1 MLSNSFTRKVN
12 TQAKWMFLL
21 VILPLYMYCG
31 SIIISAF
38 LKFIIITFSLTL
50 SESTINC
57 YVNLLFDLGM
67 LIIVWLT
74 FKDSMIEQWHDFKQD
89 IKGHLLYGLL
99 IGTALVY
106 GVGIVGGFITLLLGG
121 ASTSE
126 NQNLI
131 QTIVAAH
138 PFLMSLTTVVFAP
151 LLEETIFRGIV
162 FGWVY
167 EINPKLAHLVSAF
180 VFGFVHVM
188 ISVLSGNISEW
199 IQIFS
204 YFFMGAALSYL
215 YEKRN
220 NIYVPILSHAMNNF
234 IAMLLMIF

>member
-151 LLEETIFRGIV
+151 LLEEMIFRGIV

-180 VFGFVHVM
+180 VFGFFTSLSLTTTAGLAFFKSTDSLSPPN
-188 ISVLSGNISEW
+188 IFLKLSFSKKLWVLRKNGYTVSNFTNIL
-199 IQIFS
+199 
-204 YFFMGAALSYL
+204 GL
-215 YEKRN
+215 
-220 NIYVPILSHAMNNF
+220 
-234 IAMLLMIF
+234 